1 MPDITG
7 PPVTLDGTAIQ
18 GAQIT
23 VINNDTGAVL
33 GETTTDAAG
42 NWTITVSGGQTVHVL
57 AEYEDANGALY
68 RDQSRPFM
76 VIESTST
83 LPQPVGTPFVWYPM
97 DEGTGTTV
105 ADNASTHDA
114 TMQGDA
120 SWVSGTWIGDAAVDG
135 GTAGVGGGWVQTTPF
150 GTYGSQT
157 GGELAICLTA
167 QIPAG
172 DDSYLVGWSNTG
184 DNMQLLLGPNDFLGP
199 LGNIGFALRATAGG
213 REGVYTDT
221 AWDDG
226 VKHRIV
232 INKTGPSVV
241 NDVGIWVDN
250 TQQTLSASH
259 TGGFDTTAVADF
271 DVSGGILSQESG
283 GANSA
288 GTADDVVFYT
298 RSLTATEIADDYA
311 RQPWSA

>member
-7 PPVTLDGTAIQ
+7 PPVTLDGAAIQ
-18 GAQIT
+18 GAAIT
-23 VINNDTGAVL
+23 AINNDTGAVL
-33 GETTTDAAG
+33 GETTTDSAG
-42 NWTITVSGGQTVHVL
+42 NWTITVAGGQTVHVL
-57 AEYEDANGALY
+57 SEYEGGDGTLY

-76 VIESTST
+76 VIESTSG

-105 ADNASTHDA
+105 TDNTATHDA
-114 TMQGDA
+114 TIQGDA
-120 SWVSGTWIGDAAVDG
+120 SWVTGTWIGDAAVDG
-135 GTAGVGGGWVQTTPF
+135 GTAGTGGGWIETTTF

-157 GGELAICLTA
+157 DGQIAICLTA

-184 DNMQLLLGPNDFLGP
+184 NNMQLLFGPNDFLGP

-213 REGVYTDT
+213 RDGVYTDT
-221 AWDDG
+221 TWDDG
-226 VKHRIV
+226 AKHRFV
-232 INKTGPSVV
+232 VNKTGPSVL
-241 NDVGIWVDN
+241 NDVEIWVDG

-259 TGGFDTTAVADF
+259 TDGFDTTAVADF
-271 DVSGGILSQESG
+271 DVAGGILSQQTGSS
-283 GANSA
+283 NSA
-288 GTADDVVFYT
+288 GTADDAVFYT
-298 RSLTATEIADDYA
+298 TSLTAQEIADDYA

>member
-18 GAQIT
+18 GADIA

-42 NWTITVSGGQTVHVL
+42 NWTITVAGSQTVHVL

-76 VIESTST
+76 VIEST

-97 DEGTGTTV
+97 DEGAGTTV

-114 TMQGDA
+114 SLQSDA
-120 SWVSGTWIGDAAVDG
+120 SWVSGVWVGDAAVDG
-135 GTAGVGGGWVQTTPF
+135 GTAGSTGGWVQTTTF
-150 GTYGSQT
+150 GTFGSQL
-157 GGELAICLTA
+157 GGQIAICITA

-172 DDSYLVGWSNTG
+172 DDSYLVGWGNAG
-184 DNMQLLLGPNDFLGP
+184 DNMSLLLGPNDFLGP
-199 LGNIGFALRATAGG
+199 LGAIGFALRGTAGG
-213 REGVYTDT
+213 RDGIHTDT

-226 VKHRIV
+226 AKHRIV
-232 INKTGPSVV
+232 VNKTGPSVH
-241 NDVGIWVDN
+241 NDVEIWVDGV
-250 TQQTLSASH
+250 QQTVTANLA
-259 TGGFDTTAVADF
+259 GGFDSTSVVDF
-271 DVSGGILSQESG
+271 DRAGAILSQETGS
-283 GANSA
+283 NSSA
-288 GTADDVVFYT
+288 GTADDAVFYT
-298 RSLTATEIADDYA
+298 TSLTAQEIADDYA